1 MGKYF
6 GTIDD
11 TVKRD
16 ELFGGGDGFPVELVN
31 VKVGVGTEIKRGNIL
46 AGNSPTGTFSIATA
60 ADTSKNLVIASE
72 DFIAADSDSA
82 VTSAYSSGKFNREK
96 LSADTETTVATLE
109 TELRRQNIILT
120 SLKEME

>member
-16 ELFGGGDGFPVELVN
+16 ELFGGGDGIPVELVN
-31 VKVGVGTEIKRGNIL
+31 IKVGVGAEIQRGNIL
-46 AGNSPTGTFSIATA
+46 AADSPTGTFALATA
-60 ADTSKNLVIASE
+60 SDTSKNLVIAAENFVAS
-72 DFIAADSDSA
+72 DSDSA
-82 VTSAYSSGKFNREK
+82 VTSAYRSGKFNRNK
-96 LSADTETTVATLE
+96 LGTDTATVTALE

-120 SLKEME
+120 SLKEIY